1 MLSNGIS
8 SNQVSIN
15 SMFDEDDYFSEEEQE
30 QYDYMVGLSIQD
42 IHLLYHSVQETIRV
56 WPGAPAR
63 PVEEQEQLVQMK
75 NNLYRMILDYKFREM

>member
-1 MLSNGIS
+1 MVGM
-8 SNQVSIN
+8 SIN
-15 SMFDEDDYFSEEEQE
+15 
-30 QYDYMVGLSIQD
+30 D